1 MKIKGVFPMVI
12 GRGRRKEHLQST
24 FCTTAKKNK
33 RGEKGRG
40 KNTGEKGTGKK
51 MGKKVR
57 KKKREKN

>member
-1 MKIKGVFPMVI
+1 MVI

-24 FCTTAKKNK
+24 FCNTAKKNK

-51 MGKKVR
+51 KGKKVR